1 LDFVFAVPTSRHI
14 SYQAKT
20 YLPYFIKRWILFRK
34 DTVLEPLYNFEE
46 VESIT
51 VPEKGAGH

>member
-1 LDFVFAVPTSRHI
+1 MRRHI
-14 SYQAKT
+14 SYQGGT
-20 YLPYFIKRWILFRK
+20 YLPYFIKKWIFFHR
-34 DTVLEPLYNFEE
+34 DAALEPLYNFEE